1 MNFHYDKKDE
11 SFTPKISIH
20 GIPTMCVL
28 EEKSVEIFFFF
39 CPCWDI
45 ASVEI
50 HLWAQSR
57 WMLGVHTCLN
67 SWLYQLNIEYMK
79 AFFMNFFSKKLS
91 ISPFVALQTEVGLTP
106 NLIRYVSDNKNIP
119 NPYII
124 FMALSSLTESP
135 VLCSPAS
142 VFTVGG
148 GDTCELFVKLS
159 ITEPILGD
167 GTWAALYLPI
177 SRDIYPYMYL
187 VMSSQIQ
194 WVSKSNGGPV
204 FCQHNGIAPVWPG
217 KVCRGY
223 NTTSWPMTTLLLLC
237 QERSILSDPNSAT
250 GLIYVFVNS

>member
-57 WMLGVHTCLN
+57 WMLGVHTCQK

-79 AFFMNFFSKKLS
+79 AFFMNFFSKKLA
-91 ISPFVALQTEVGLTP
+91 ISLFVALQTEVGLTP
-106 NLIRYVSDNKNIP
+106 NSIRYVSDKKNIP
-119 NPYII
+119 NSHFI
-124 FMALSSLTESP
+124 FVALSSLTESP

-142 VFTVGG
+142 VFTQKWEEVIRVS
-148 GDTCELFVKLS
+148 FLS
-159 ITEPILGD
+159 
-167 GTWAALYLPI
+167 
-177 SRDIYPYMYL
+177 
-187 VMSSQIQ
+187 SS
-194 WVSKSNGGPV
+194 
-204 FCQHNGIAPVWPG
+204 A
-217 KVCRGY
+217 
-223 NTTSWPMTTLLLLC
+223 
-237 QERSILSDPNSAT
+237 
-250 GLIYVFVNS
+250 